1 MQQEFIVMNNFRR
14 NAYIQQHLLHP
25 NALLPNSLLSVAA
38 ASSYEHP
45 GPAVYPIQES
55 VRSAQ
60 PLIYGPTAYVTEFQR
75 PIFHK
80 YNDDKPL
87 NAPVVVQSSAK
98 EIHSPAMMEQP
109 IYFNEM
115 NANYIK
121 DLRHLQD
128 LRYAQHLVQQPQF
141 EPVQTIYDN
150 REPIYLKEMPK
161 NDHPKIERAEYFAN
175 SSKIISPN
183 PEIRYERPGFGNY
196 YTYISPNENSNA
208 KQPQKPTADD
218 VSIKMTGDQQS
229 QYHRHLPTITRNHAL
244 QENQYHFNQPA
255 NFKADHTFSVKP
267 DLSSPSRDDRLLSF
281 TSSYKPNAEKQSTE
295 TSNFNANIK
304 DNSLRGASILNEPM
318 NEVYKYGTNIE
329 PPKEKV
335 RSDSLSSEFE
345 REKFFPSVEP
355 VDKKDPMPSN
365 TQQMKEFS
373 LEKYNQ
379 NDDSHATRMANQSNS
394 MDYPKQDNFQ
404 QNRYYREYLNNSTK
418 TPESKPTDTSN
429 DRFDYLARSSDKR
442 RSSIDSVPMENKS
455 EHEDELHK
463 MSAMA
468 HRRYS
473 AAVNS
478 FNLQQN
484 TGSPEPAHSLS
495 SFASQNV
502 GNVRENTASNQYDN
516 QKSIDESLNKDAS
529 NSRESAMK
537 SFQSNAVEG
546 IRLNP
551 QITDDIHYDNK
562 EHISTNCA
570 SLPPFPVDAM
580 NENYHENI
588 KPIDVEQNSNAN
600 VNANVN
606 LDVDAVYAENI
617 DASYAT
623 YGMNDQIVL
632 ENAMEN
638 LHLKNAPE
646 QDAADETQLQKVD
659 SESYKN
665 RAMHA

>member
-14 NAYIQQHLLHP
+14 NAYLQQHHLHP
-25 NALLPNSLLSVAA
+25 NALLPNSLLSVTA
-38 ASSYEHP
+38 ASPYEHP
-45 GPAVYPIQES
+45 GPAVYPIPES

-75 PIFHK
+75 PIYQK
-80 YNDDKPL
+80 YNDGKPL
-87 NAPVVVQSSAK
+87 NAPAVVQSSAK
-98 EIHSPAMMEQP
+98 EIHPPAMKAQP

-115 NANYIK
+115 NANYIQ

-141 EPVQTIYDN
+141 EPVQTIYEN
-150 REPIYLKEMPK
+150 REPIYLKEMPR
-161 NDHPKIERAEYFAN
+161 NDHPKIERSEYFAN

-183 PEIRYERPGFGNY
+183 SEIRYERPGFGNY
-196 YTYISPNENSNA
+196 YTYISPNENANA
-208 KQPQKPTADD
+208 KQPPQQPTADE
-218 VSIKMTGDQQS
+218 VSIKMASDRQS
-229 QYHRHLPTITRNHAL
+229 QYHRNLPFITRNHAL
-244 QENQYHFNQPA
+244 QENQYHFNHPA
-255 NFKADHTFSVKP
+255 NFKAENTSSVKP
-267 DLSSPSRDDRLLSF
+267 DLNSPSKDDRLLHF
-281 TSSYKPNAEKQSTE
+281 TSSYKPNVEKQSTE
-295 TSNFNANIK
+295 TTNFNANIK
-304 DNSLRGASILNEPM
+304 DNSPRVASILNEPM
-318 NEVYKYGTNIE
+318 NEVYKYATNIE
-329 PPKEKV
+329 PQKEKI

-345 REKFFPSVEP
+345 REIFFPSVES

-373 LEKYNQ
+373 LEKNNQ
-379 NDDSHATRMANQSNS
+379 KDDSLATRMANQSNT
-394 MDYPKQDNFQ
+394 MDYPKQDDFQ
-404 QNRYYREYLNNSTK
+404 QNRYYRNDLNNITK

-429 DRFDYLARSSDKR
+429 DQSDYLVRSSDKR
-442 RSSIDSVPMENKS
+442 RSSIDSIPMENKS

-478 FNLQQN
+478 LNLQRNARSQ
-484 TGSPEPAHSLS
+484 EPAHILS
-495 SFASQNV
+495 SFASHNV
-502 GNVRENTASNQYDN
+502 GNVRENTASNRYDN
-516 QKSIDESLNKDAS
+516 QKSIDESLNKDACDS
-529 NSRESAMK
+529 KESAMK
-537 SFQSNAVEG
+537 SFQSNAVEE
-546 IRLNP
+546 IRPNP
-551 QITDDIHYDNK
+551 QITDDIHYDNTK
-562 EHISTNCA
+562 HISTNSA

-600 VNANVN
+600 VN
-606 LDVDAVYAENI
+606 VDAVYAENI
-617 DASYAT
+617 DASYAN

-665 RAMHA
+665 RAMHG